1 MKISNSVILLLMFL
15 SLNLFSQ
22 IDGDNIFNEDQ
33 IITIDLTFESTDFWE
48 ILETNYETGT
58 YIEADLT
65 ITDNTGTTN
74 INQVGV
80 RLKGN
85 SSYFHPGNKKSFK
98 IDFNEYV
105 SGQNYDGL
113 KKLNFSNGFKD
124 PTLMR

>member
-105 SGQNYDGL
+105 SGQNYDPS
-113 KKLNFSNGFKD
+113 KN
-124 PTLMR
+124 